1 VAPAVIATGTAR
13 SELCRHPFGPGVA
26 RPGQDTRH
34 PGGRSDA
41 LTGADPLRRS
51 GRSLPRSGATRPARR
66 STASTRAE
74 RPKLRATL
82 ATLKPGDT
90 LVIYKPDRI
99 ARSMKELLVLLEDQ
113 LHAREINLHILT
125 GICAGL
131 HRPSGATIADKML
144 LMVAAMAHD
153 PNSSPADLADTPS
166 QSRLPHQVITFRHDR
181 KLAKG

>member
-1 VAPAVIATGTAR
+1 MRISERIEADRRAAVNR
-13 SELCRHPFGPGVA
+13 QHPRRTTQTPSD
-26 RPGQDTRH
+26 PGQ
-34 PGGRSDA
+34 P
-41 LTGADPLRRS
+41 
-51 GRSLPRSGATRPARR
+51 
-66 STASTRAE
+66 
-74 RPKLRATL
+74 RATL
-82 ATLKPGDT
+82 ANLKPGDT

-99 ARSMKELLVLLEDQ
+99 ACSMKELLVLLEDQ